1 MSTVAQVIDRINREY
16 LYPPRQ
22 QPARTTLNG
31 GVAADATSLVY
42 TDGILS
48 VEEENS
54 LGEGILV
61 QLDRELYL
69 VTAVNTTTWT
79 LTVEPGWAGT
89 TSTSHADNTE
99 LVIAPDYP
107 RQTVYDAVADALET
121 LWPDLYIV
129 KTVETTISGEWES
142 APADCGE
149 VLGCNYYGNGRWR
162 SCGVKLLKGF
172 PDSGTNGAFQ
182 FAGGAPGARGYV
194 TYKAKP
200 TRITAET
207 NDLADE
213 YDDYTIKTTW
223 EPIVILE
230 AVANVIASADIDA
243 HTVEFITRAIEVQ
256 GFEVG
261 SGESIRDALL
271 RLAGYKRTMARKA
284 LMREHSIR
292 IVQDGYAYGDAG

>member
-1 MSTVAQVIDRINREY
+1 MELVYVGWNTAEAHLVKGLLQSAGIAAEVRSEILSGVIGEIPMTIESRPSVWVREEDAPRAKELVAEFNRE
-16 LYPPRQ
+16 
-22 QPARTTLNG
+22 RTENG
-31 GVAADATSLVY
+31 EAWLC
-42 TDGILS
+42 
-48 VEEENS
+48 
-54 LGEGILV
+54 
-61 QLDRELYL
+61 
-69 VTAVNTTTWT
+69 
-79 LTVEPGWAGT
+79 
-89 TSTSHADNTE
+89 
-99 LVIAPDYP
+99 
-107 RQTVYDAVADALET
+107 
-121 LWPDLYIV
+121 
-129 KTVETTISGEWES
+129 
-142 APADCGE
+142 ADCGE